1 MLELREGSNNVEI
14 IGTVKKVELEE
25 KVSKNGKGFIT
36 GEVIVEVKEPSLN
49 RVNNIKVRLFQMK
62 HKKDGSINGIFKGYK
77 TVQEEWNPGDR
88 CRINGSID
96 LNRYFNGQGK
106 LVEFNEVKGLF
117 CNRLEGEEANRHDK
131 AIATVDMIIRGITSE
146 LDSDGIPTENLEVDA
161 MTIGYGPKVIMLKN
175 MIIGKELGQQFQQ
188 MYTPGTTGRI
198 TFKINNY
205 AEVVKAEVPQENQLG
220 FGVADRVEDNVV
232 TDYHSSF
239 EIIGGDLPYNDGV
252 NEYTQEQI
260 AEAERLDQLA
270 IQTLKQENS
279 APATPTGFGAVQQTG
294 ANGAVN
300 DLMNTFTGGGE
311 NDSPFADPN
320 GIPAF

>member
-1 MLELREGSNNVEI
+1 MVELREGSNNVEI
-14 IGTVKKVELEE
+14 IGTVKKVKLEE
-25 KVSKNGKGFIT
+25 KVSKNGKGLIT

-49 RVNNIKVRLFQMK
+49 RVNNIKVKLFQMK

-96 LNRYFNGQGK
+96 LNRYFNGQGQ

-117 CNRLEGEEANRHDK
+117 CNRLEGEDANRPDK
-131 AIATVDMIIRGITSE
+131 AIATVDMIVRGITSE
-146 LDSDGIPTENLEVDA
+146 LDADGIPTENLEVDA
-161 MTIGYGPKVIMLKN
+161 MSIAYGPKVVMLKN
-175 MIIGKELGQQFQQ
+175 LIIGKDLGPQFQQ
-188 MYTPGTTGRI
+188 MYTPGTTGKI

-205 AEVVKAEVPQENQLG
+205 AEVTKEAAVPQENQLG

-279 APATPTGFGAVQQTG
+279 APAAPTGFGAVTQTQG
-294 ANGAVN
+294 AAN

-311 NDSPFADPN
+311 NDSPFPDAN
-320 GIPAF
+320 GTPAF

>member
-1 MLELREGSNNVEI
+1 MVELREGSNNVEI
-14 IGTVKKVELEE
+14 IGTVKKVKLEE
-25 KVSKNGKGFIT
+25 KVSRNGKGLIT

-49 RVNNIKVRLFQMK
+49 RVNNIKVKLFQMK

-96 LNRYFNGQGK
+96 LNRYFNGQGQ
-106 LVEFNEVKGLF
+106 LLEFNEVKGLF
-117 CNRLEGEEANRHDK
+117 CNRLEGEEANRPDK
-131 AIATVDMIIRGITSE
+131 AIATVDMIVRGITSE
-146 LDSDGIPTENLEVDA
+146 LDTDGIPTENLEVDA
-161 MTIGYGPKVIMLKN
+161 MTIAYGPKVVMLKN
-175 MIIGKELGQQFQQ
+175 LIIGKDLGPQFQQ

-205 AEVVKAEVPQENQLG
+205 AEVTKEAAVPQENQLG

-279 APATPTGFGAVQQTG
+279 APAAPTGFGAVTQNQG
-294 ANGAVN
+294 AAN

-311 NDSPFADPN
+311 NDNPFPDAN
-320 GIPAF
+320 GTPAF